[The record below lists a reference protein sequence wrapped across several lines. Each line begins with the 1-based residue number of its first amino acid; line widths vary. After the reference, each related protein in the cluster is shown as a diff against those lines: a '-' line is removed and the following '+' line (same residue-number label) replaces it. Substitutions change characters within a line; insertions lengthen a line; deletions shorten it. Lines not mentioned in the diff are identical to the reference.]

1 MNDVA
6 DAGTATHRCSHS
18 VSINRSA
25 MALYSAWQ
33 DLARRPSE
41 SSYRTQ
47 AAPNA
52 GPRGAV
58 IKAPCVG
65 PDISAL
71 LVDQIPGVFLA
82 WRSLPQASI
91 QESGEVWFHSTS
103 NAGATEVRIMLSWDS
118 SAENAT
124 SAPVLEHAR
133 AHIEQNLNCFK
144 RLMEN

>member
-1 MNDVA
+1 
-6 DAGTATHRCSHS
+6 
-18 VSINRSA
+18 

-41 SSYRTQ
+41 SSYRRQVTTDTC
-47 AAPNA
+47 
-52 GPRGAV
+52 PRSAV
-58 IKAPCVG
+58 IKAPSVG

-103 NAGATEVRIMLSWDS
+103 NSSATEVRVMLSWDF
-118 SAENAT
+118 SAGDTANT
-124 SAPVLEHAR
+124 PVMEHAR
-133 AHIEQNLNCFK
+133 AYIEQNLNCFK